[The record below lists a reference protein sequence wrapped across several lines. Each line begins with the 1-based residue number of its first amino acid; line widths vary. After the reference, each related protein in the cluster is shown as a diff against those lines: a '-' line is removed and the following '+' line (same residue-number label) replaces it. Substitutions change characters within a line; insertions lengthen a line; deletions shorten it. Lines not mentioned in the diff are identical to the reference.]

1 MTHSTLTIS
10 STLDRFL
17 TREREADGKKPGL
30 HFVPADIFDALQGA
44 RVGAI

>member
-30 HFVPADIFDALQGA
+30 HFVPADVYDALRGA
-44 RVGAI
+44 VCGL